1 MQEQVASEFVHW
13 FQLQHGNLDTEKVGI
28 VEFPE
33 HGRGAIAL
41 QDIPEDYTLFTIPRE
56 LTLSTRTCSLPT
68 LMGQAW
74 KEHGLHEGWAGLI
87 LCMMW
92 EESRGSDSKWSGY
105 LATLPSSFDT
115 PMFWGQEDLNEL
127 QGTAVVDKVGRDEA
141 ERDYHGKLVPAI
153 TGRTD
158 LFPADKLSQY
168 FSLERYHLMGSRILS
183 RSFTVEQWKGEHHD
197 GGDEH
202 DGDDEAADTS
212 AMDVDS
218 QEAPST
224 DAAETTEPAPVDG
237 SDGPEELQIEGD
249 GEDSDDEDHEDPG
262 DVAMVPMAD
271 MLNARFESENAK
283 LFYDER
289 ELKMVSTKPIK
300 AGEQIWNT
308 YGDPPNSDLLRRY
321 GHVDLVPL
329 SAPLSGLGNPGDVVE
344 VRADLIVSVAA
355 KKVKHDLKERVD
367 WWLEEADDD
376 VFVLRTDC
384 ELAEELVSFVRLL
397 LLPKDEWE
405 KAAQK
410 SKLPKPKLDKDVL
423 TIAVDVLEKRL
434 KDYPTTLEEDEA
446 LLAPERFGELSL
458 NKRHAVVVRLGE
470 KRILRGTLKDVRVK
484 LIASSVTSR
493 KRGREE
499 EKGGKG
505 KKARK

>member
-1 MQEQVASEFVHW
+1 MSEQIASGFVDW
-13 FQLQHGNLDTEKVGI
+13 FQSQHGNLDSAKVGI
-28 VEFPE
+28 VQFPG
-33 HGRGAIAL
+33 HGRGAVAL
-41 QDIPEDYTLFTIPRE
+41 QDIPEDYTLFTIPRD
-56 LTLSTRTCSLPT
+56 LTLSTRTCSLPS

-92 EESRGSDSKWSGY
+92 EESRGADSKWSGY
-105 LATLPSSFDT
+105 LATLPNTFDT
-115 PMFWGQEDLNEL
+115 PMFWGPEDLNEL
-127 QGTAVVDKVGRDEA
+127 QGTAVN
-141 ERDYHGKLVPAI
+141 
-153 TGRTD
+153 RTD
-158 LFPADKLSQY
+158 LFPAEKHSQY

-183 RSFTVEQWKGEHHD
+183 RSFTVEQWKGEHPEGDDAHD
-197 GGDEH
+197 D
-202 DGDDEAADTS
+202 DDEAADTS
-212 AMDVDS
+212 AMDVDPE
-218 QEAPST
+218 EAPGSS
-224 DAAETTEPAPVDG
+224 AAEPTESAPVDG
-237 SDGPEELQIEGD
+237 SDGPEELQVEAD
-249 GEDSDDEDHEDPG
+249 DEDSDDEDHEDPA

-283 LFYDER
+283 LFYEER

-329 SAPLSGLGNPGDVVE
+329 NPPLSGLGNPGDVVE
-344 VRADLIVSVAA
+344 VRADLIVSVAS
-355 KKVKHDLKERVD
+355 KKVKYDLKERVD

-423 TIAVDVLEKRL
+423 AIAVDVLEKRL
-434 KDYPTTLEEDEA
+434 KEYSTTLEEDEA
-446 LLAPERFGELSL
+446 LLAPERIGELSL
-458 NKRHAVVVRLGE
+458 NKRHAVIVRLGE

-484 LIASSVTSR
+484 LIASAGTSR